1 MLCQRLDATNKT
13 DIQKAANLIRAGNL
27 VVFPTETVYGL
38 GALGL
43 DENAIRK
50 VFEIKGRSHQKPLS
64 LQVHSAEKALELFD
78 LESHELFWQLAQKYW
93 PGPLTIVA
101 SKAHH

>member
-1 MLCQRLDATNKT
+1 MLCQKLDATQQAN
-13 DIQKAANLIRAGNL
+13 IQKAADLIRTGHL

-43 DENAIRK
+43 DPKAIQK
-50 VFEIKGRSHQKPLS
+50 VFDAKGRSHQKPLS

-78 LESHELFWQLAQKYW
+78 LASPELFWQLAQKYW